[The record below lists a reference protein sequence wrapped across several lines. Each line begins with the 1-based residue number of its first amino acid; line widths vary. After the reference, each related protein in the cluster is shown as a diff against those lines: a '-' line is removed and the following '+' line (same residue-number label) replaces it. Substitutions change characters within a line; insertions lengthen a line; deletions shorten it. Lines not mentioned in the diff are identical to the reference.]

1 MMLQV
6 EEHLEG
12 DPVFYL
18 PVQGACER
26 SQSWC
31 TVHTAK
37 KEVMHWP
44 IAITPTW
51 YQSAKPPESA
61 KTKYTQRTP
70 AASSARIQRRCRR
83 RPSRKPRTCSRTSKK
98 QLRVKIVTKSRR
110 LAIRRT
116 V

>member
-1 MMLQV
+1 MGLQFGCGAVYPVGEPGQVTGRHFRKEMMLQV

-12 DPVFYL
+12 DPVLHL
-18 PVQGACER
+18 PAQGACER

-37 KEVMHWP
+37 KEVMHCP
-44 IAITPTW
+44 IAMTPTW

-70 AASSARIQRRCRR
+70 AA
-83 RPSRKPRTCSRTSKK
+83 
-98 QLRVKIVTKSRR
+98 
-110 LAIRRT
+110 
-116 V
+116 